1 MFSLEEIAE
10 LCRVSKQT
18 IRKWIVKE
26 SLIEFRLDRIGACK
40 VKPVVTTDQVLKLL
54 DLKRPIFGTGSVAE
68 QIFQRERA
76 SKSKAGLIASA
87 NRVARLQRELEKAKE
102 QS

>member
-1 MFSLEEIAE
+1 
-10 LCRVSKQT
+10 
-18 IRKWIVKE
+18 
-26 SLIEFRLDRIGACK
+26 
-40 VKPVVTTDQVLKLL
+40 LKLL